1 MQINAKIAG
10 SVRVELL
17 DAAGKRVEGYTLD
30 DAVIMQGDALRHEVK
45 WQGGIVHLPQ
55 GEHLIRIHLN
65 QATVYALSLLPQQ

>member
-1 MQINAKIAG
+1 
-10 SVRVELL
+10 
-17 DAAGKRVEGYTLD
+17 
-30 DAVIMQGDALRHEVK
+30 MQGDALRHEVK